1 MAERTLYR
9 SSLLVGR
16 KYYKRGENNP
26 SAFLTEGLVRKLRLL
41 RRLGWSY
48 EQLAKEFQI
57 NRSTAYKICRR
68 LTWRHVD
75 DL

>member
-9 SSLLVGR
+9 SGLLVGR
-16 KYYKRGENNP
+16 KYYKAGEDNP
-26 SAFLTEGLVRKLRLL
+26 SAFLTEGLVRKMRLL

-48 EQLAKEFQI
+48 GQLAKEFQVD
-57 NRSTAYKICRR
+57 RSTAYKICKR
-68 LTWRHVD
+68 LSWRHIN